1 MERVS
6 NTVLLDA
13 QVFEKISNDTNKIVA
28 EQFQY
33 PVELLEYTLNDEQTF
48 KTLFNIF
55 QNAHKFKKLPIYK
68 AFHRMYNIIKKEV
81 V

>member
-33 PVELLEYTLNDEQTF
+33 PVELLEYTLMMSKLLKHYLIFF
-48 KTLFNIF
+48 KMLINLKSHLIPLWMTKHMNM
-55 QNAHKFKKLPIYK
+55 KKYH
-68 AFHRMYNIIKKEV
+68 F
-81 V
+81 

>member
-33 PVELLEYTLNDEQTF
+33 PVELLE
-48 KTLFNIF
+48 
-55 QNAHKFKKLPIYK
+55 
-68 AFHRMYNIIKKEV
+68 
-81 V
+81 

>member
-55 QNAHKFKKLPIYK
+55 QNL
-68 AFHRMYNIIKKEV
+68 
-81 V
+81 

>member
-55 QNAHKFKKLPIYK
+55 KMLINLKSHLIPLWMTKHMNMKKYH
-68 AFHRMYNIIKKEV
+68 F
-81 V
+81 

>member
-55 QNAHKFKKLPIYK
+55 QNAHK
-68 AFHRMYNIIKKEV
+68 IIP
-81 V
+81 